1 MFNAISKRCL
11 PAILAASSAAGFL
24 GGHSVLA
31 EEVDDEPTPA
41 DGGPSSVFQN
51 NNASR
56 LRFSDLDSPPGA
68 WDIPERLRYAKDQD
82 EVSRTYKA
90 APCVLCLDEW
100 EAIDVA
106 KAYLDAYPIKYMDL
120 RGEVAED
127 FPWRGSKVIEW
138 SRTNEEW
145 HFGWAIGLRY
155 FGEKPWWGISKIR
168 YDPKRYP
175 VQDGTTWRIWYQTG
189 WIADWAIAKRV
200 EEGKLP
206 SEALTWGPQPRWEFV
221 LVHARTG
228 AVAPLQ
234 QGRISSYYGEPR
246 LLRPRHFDA
255 WRAREKAMERARL
268 WLPEGNVAPLEEK
281 VPKTPRFH
289 QESGETSESDGQQH
303 VRVSTGKCRWDE
315 KYRADPS
322 EARCNAAITDVN

>member
-41 DGGPSSVFQN
+41 DGGSSSVSQN
-51 NNASR
+51 NNASQ

-68 WDIPERLRYAKDQD
+68 WDIPERLRNARDQD

-106 KAYLDAYPIKYMDL
+106 KAYLDAYPIKYMYL

-127 FPWRGSKVIEW
+127 FPWRGSKAIHW
-138 SRTNEEW
+138 SRTSEEW

-155 FGEKPWWGISKIR
+155 SYESPRGTSNIR
-168 YDPKRYP
+168 NDPERYP

-189 WIADWAIAKRV
+189 WIADWAIANRV
-200 EEGKLP
+200 KEGKLP

-228 AVAPLQ
+228 VVEPLR
-234 QGRISSYYGEPR
+234 QGRISTYYGEWDRNPPGL
-246 LLRPRHFDA
+246 LLRRHFDA

-268 WLPEGNVAPLEEK
+268 WLPEGNVAPLEE
-281 VPKTPRFH
+281 VPTEPRF
-289 QESGETSESDGQQH
+289 Q
-303 VRVSTGKCRWDE
+303 
-315 KYRADPS
+315 
-322 EARCNAAITDVN
+322 